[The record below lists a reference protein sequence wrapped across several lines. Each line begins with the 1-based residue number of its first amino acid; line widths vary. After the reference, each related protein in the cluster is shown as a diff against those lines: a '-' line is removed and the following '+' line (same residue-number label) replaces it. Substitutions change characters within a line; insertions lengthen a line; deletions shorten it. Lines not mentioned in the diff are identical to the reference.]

1 MWTSRENAA
10 SAPFRRRRYDTQFEN
25 RHELESIAELTH
37 LPKGGTVMVQRARRI
52 VSVLRVG
59 YKRSAD
65 SRHIVELLEPVT
77 LGTQYLAK
85 RDREDEDPL
94 AIVSVRFARLMT
106 IAIAVVR
113 SASNHP
119 AACCGDTY
127 SLSAIS
133 EVTAV
138 SHSAA
143 PARRMRYCWRM
154 DLRARSASSGSCAD
168 SSAEYRRIKIVH
180 APAVAH
186 VLLDKVTA
194 DQRHELRPYRSVG

>member
-1 MWTSRENAA
+1 
-10 SAPFRRRRYDTQFEN
+10 
-25 RHELESIAELTH
+25 
-37 LPKGGTVMVQRARRI
+37 
-52 VSVLRVG
+52 
-59 YKRSAD
+59 
-65 SRHIVELLEPVT
+65 
-77 LGTQYLAK
+77 
-85 RDREDEDPL
+85 
-94 AIVSVRFARLMT
+94 MT

-194 DQRHELRPYRSVG
+194 DQRHELRPYRSVGESHQPTGCLKTYVAAGDDGHEPEQAVQVVR